1 MAASPPPRQVLELL
15 RKRHQIGRVALLASD
30 AVAVSRTEDSGTGLT
45 QSSVYLGMVMKT
57 VLVTGGSRGLGRAT
71 AEKLATLGHRVILVA
86 RNPAAAEAAVQ
97 EILHS
102 HSHVRVEARS
112 VDLSSLTQV
121 RAFATT
127 EAERGEPIDVLFH
140 IAGVMQTS
148 KTRRLTVDGYEQTLA
163 VNVLA
168 PFLLTALLLPA
179 LERSVSARVVTVS
192 SRLHLPGSRGAP
204 VDFDFDDPQLEH
216 GYHPDR
222 AYKNSKLAVL
232 WFTYELQRRL
242 APGPI
247 TVNSVCPGFVPTTA
261 ATSTTGVM
269 RLVMSSVMPHMPFA
283 TSVEA
288 ATDSFVFMAVDPS
301 LEGVGAKFFGERHP
315 IESSPQSRDTDQ
327 SRRFWGLAERLT
339 GSPNAQ

>member
-1 MAASPPPRQVLELL
+1 
-15 RKRHQIGRVALLASD
+15 
-30 AVAVSRTEDSGTGLT
+30 
-45 QSSVYLGMVMKT
+45 MVTKT
-57 VLVTGGSRGLGRAT
+57 VLVTGGGRGLGRAT
-71 AEKLATLGHRVILVA
+71 AEKLAVLGHRVILVA
-86 RNPAAAEAAVQ
+86 RNPAAAQAAAQ
-97 EILHS
+97 EILNS
-102 HSHVRVEARS
+102 HSHARVEARS
-112 VDLSSLTQV
+112 VDLSSLTAV

-127 EAERGEPIDVLFH
+127 EAERGDPIDVLFH

-148 KTRRLTVDGYEQTLA
+148 TTRRVTVDGYEQTLA

-168 PFLLTALLLPA
+168 PFLLTTLLLPA
-179 LERSVSARVVTVS
+179 LERSASARVVTAG
-192 SRLHLPGSRGAP
+192 SRLHLPGSRGAS

-232 WFTYELQRRL
+232 WFTYELARRL
-242 APGPI
+242 APRPI
-247 TVNSVCPGFVPTTA
+247 MVNSVCPGFVPATA
-261 ATSTTGVM
+261 AASTTGVM

-301 LEGVGAKFFGERHP
+301 LEGVGGKFFGERHP

-339 GSPNAQ
+339 GSPNEQ